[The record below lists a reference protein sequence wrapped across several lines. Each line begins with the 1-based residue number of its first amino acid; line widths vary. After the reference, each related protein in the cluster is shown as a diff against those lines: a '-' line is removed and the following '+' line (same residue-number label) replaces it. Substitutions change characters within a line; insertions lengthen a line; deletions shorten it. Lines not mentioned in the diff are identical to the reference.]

1 MTDIFERPQVNKNNA
16 EFGKYSWI
24 KPALVFAAIGASIYG
39 IIVSAPYLVQMIE
52 EVFMF
57 LMFFGLLG

>member
-1 MTDIFERPQVNKNNA
+1 MSDITNPVNKPETQR

-24 KPALVFAAIGASIYG
+24 KPALVFGAIGVSIYG
-39 IIVSAPYLVQMIE
+39 VMINAPYLIQMIE

-57 LMFFGLLG
+57 LIFFDLLG